1 VSRPGAAFHFDGNED
16 FAGLGGERTKLKT
29 SQIKLSK
36 SEGFLVHA
44 YLLRTHAPLITFPA

>member
-1 VSRPGAAFHFDGNED
+1 VAAFHFDGNED

-36 SEGFLVHA
+36 SQGFLVHA